1 MELEALNIW
10 PGWQAVRLIGEGSFG
25 KVYEIVRSSFGI
37 EEHSALKVISIPPSD
52 AELQSLRKD
61 GLDERSATEY
71 FRGLLDEFVQEISLM
86 SRLKGN
92 AHIVAYEDY
101 AVVKNPDWFGW
112 KILIRME
119 LLTDLPSYLQTHAP
133 TQELVV
139 RMAAELC
146 TALEECSAAGVIH
159 RDIKPDNIF
168 VAKDGGFKLGD
179 FGVARTIEKTSAAL
193 SKKGTYTYMA
203 PEVYRG
209 EAYGASV
216 DVYSLGL
223 VMFRLLNENRE
234 PFLPLPPEP
243 VRYQD
248 KNDALVRRIGG
259 EAIPDPAH
267 ADAALSAV
275 IRRACAADPQ
285 ARYASAAQ
293 LKQALAA
300 LADGAEPSV
309 QPAPV
314 QAEQTATCSRCGS
327 RNDGRSR
334 FCTVCGGP
342 LTLPAQAPSAVPASA
357 PAGGQAEP
365 PLDPRSQR
373 FRAAGRWTGAGA
385 AILFL
390 LTAFLG
396 LIDSSAPNALV
407 GLGFFTQTCYSGL
420 LALSVACARR
430 STTSVALLTL
440 LDAGFELLLLL
451 IDIFGYGLLQFVLL
465 IQVLFCSITAVGAIV
480 WLARPEKNPTGAVM
494 CALWPGYNALWP
506 LLAFLLGMVGNADA
520 SSVVCAVA
528 RAGLAIAIVLR
539 ALSADARR
547 KQPRSAFPVL
557 FLVPAVVLKL
567 MNILFCFSALM

>member
-1 MELEALNIW
+1 M
-10 PGWQAVRLIGEGSFG
+10 
-25 KVYEIVRSSFGI
+25 
-37 EEHSALKVISIPPSD
+37 
-52 AELQSLRKD
+52 
-61 GLDERSATEY
+61 
-71 FRGLLDEFVQEISLM
+71 
-86 SRLKGN
+86 
-92 AHIVAYEDY
+92 
-101 AVVKNPDWFGW
+101 
-112 KILIRME
+112 
-119 LLTDLPSYLQTHAP
+119 
-133 TQELVV
+133 
-139 RMAAELC
+139 
-146 TALEECSAAGVIH
+146 
-159 RDIKPDNIF
+159 
-168 VAKDGGFKLGD
+168 
-179 FGVARTIEKTSAAL
+179 
-193 SKKGTYTYMA
+193 
-203 PEVYRG
+203 
-209 EAYGASV
+209 
-216 DVYSLGL
+216 
-223 VMFRLLNENRE
+223 
-234 PFLPLPPEP
+234 
-243 VRYQD
+243 
-248 KNDALVRRIGG
+248 
-259 EAIPDPAH
+259 
-267 ADAALSAV
+267 
-275 IRRACAADPQ
+275 
-285 ARYASAAQ
+285 
-293 LKQALAA
+293 
-300 LADGAEPSV
+300 ADGAEPSA

-465 IQVLFCSITAVGAIV
+465 IQVLFCSITALGAIV

-494 CALWPGYNALWP
+494 CALWP

>member
-1 MELEALNIW
+1 MEREALNIW

-52 AELQSLRKD
+52 AELQSLRRD
-61 GLDERSATEY
+61 GLDERSTTEY

-86 SRLKGN
+86 SKLKGN

-101 AVVKNPDWFGW
+101 AVVKNPDCFGW

-119 LLTDLPSYLQTHAP
+119 LLTDLPSYLRTHP
-133 TQELVV
+133 VTQDLVV
-139 RMAAELC
+139 RMATELC
-146 TALEECSAAGVIH
+146 TALEECGAAGVIH

-168 VAKDGGFKLGD
+168 VAKDGSFKLGD

-275 IRRACAADPQ
+275 IRTACAADPQ

-300 LADGAEPSV
+300 PAEGTAALPAVPQAVLQPEPSGR
-309 QPAPV
+309 PV
-314 QAEQTATCSRCGS
+314 RCARCGKL
-327 RNDGRSR
+327 NGGGK
-334 FCTVCGGP
+334 FCIRCGGP
-342 LTLPAQAPSAVPASA
+342 L
-357 PAGGQAEP
+357 GQDEP
-365 PLDPRSQR
+365 EPEPRALA
-373 FRAAGRWTGAGA
+373 FRRAGRWTAAAAAIVFVLAAFTNILQQGVLRRTDTMTQLMLFSMILYSGLAALTVVCAKHSTRAIPLVALLDAAFSLLLQLIRIFAYDSFYFGPLLQVLFCATTAAGA
-385 AILFL
+385 IIWLTKPEKMTIGAAMCAAYDVFLALNITILGGGSG
-390 LTAFLG
+390 TPA
-396 LIDSSAPNALV
+396 DVVYAA
-407 GLGFFTQTCYSGL
+407 GL
-420 LALSVACARR
+420 LALA
-430 STTSVALLTL
+430 
-440 LDAGFELLLLL
+440 
-451 IDIFGYGLLQFVLL
+451 
-465 IQVLFCSITAVGAIV
+465 
-480 WLARPEKNPTGAVM
+480 
-494 CALWPGYNALWP
+494 
-506 LLAFLLGMVGNADA
+506 A
-520 SSVVCAVA
+520 S
-528 RAGLAIAIVLR
+528 IVLR
-539 ALSADARR
+539 ALCPDNGG
-547 KQPRSAFPVL
+547 KKRSYTVL

-567 MNILFCFSALM
+567 FTLLFFFANL

>member
-193 SKKGTYTYMA
+193 
-203 PEVYRG
+203 
-209 EAYGASV
+209 
-216 DVYSLGL
+216 
-223 VMFRLLNENRE
+223 
-234 PFLPLPPEP
+234 
-243 VRYQD
+243 
-248 KNDALVRRIGG
+248 
-259 EAIPDPAH
+259 
-267 ADAALSAV
+267 
-275 IRRACAADPQ
+275 
-285 ARYASAAQ
+285 
-293 LKQALAA
+293 
-300 LADGAEPSV
+300 
-309 QPAPV
+309 
-314 QAEQTATCSRCGS
+314 
-327 RNDGRSR
+327 
-334 FCTVCGGP
+334 
-342 LTLPAQAPSAVPASA
+342 
-357 PAGGQAEP
+357 
-365 PLDPRSQR
+365 
-373 FRAAGRWTGAGA
+373 
-385 AILFL
+385 
-390 LTAFLG
+390 
-396 LIDSSAPNALV
+396 
-407 GLGFFTQTCYSGL
+407 
-420 LALSVACARR
+420 
-430 STTSVALLTL
+430 
-440 LDAGFELLLLL
+440 
-451 IDIFGYGLLQFVLL
+451 
-465 IQVLFCSITAVGAIV
+465 
-480 WLARPEKNPTGAVM
+480 
-494 CALWPGYNALWP
+494 
-506 LLAFLLGMVGNADA
+506 
-520 SSVVCAVA
+520 
-528 RAGLAIAIVLR
+528 
-539 ALSADARR
+539 
-547 KQPRSAFPVL
+547 
-557 FLVPAVVLKL
+557 
-567 MNILFCFSALM
+567 